1 MVTNNISRHVN
12 TYNFQ
17 KCWQFY
23 FPEMLPIIISRDV
36 SNSSFQKCQQLY
48 IFRNADNCYYL
59 SVVVRPLSVRLSR
72 RRRPFSVRPPVVC
85 LNITCK
91 TSRSI
96 NYDQIDK
103 QIHRSLEE
111 RGPKLEM
118 LSKRLEKNERSYCYS
133 PKPNTPNP
141 NT

>member
-1 MVTNNISRHVN
+1 
-12 TYNFQ
+12 
-17 KCWQFY
+17 
-23 FPEMLPIIISRDV
+23 MLLIIISRDV
-36 SNSSFQKCQQLY
+36 SNYNFQKCQQLY
-48 IFRNADNCYYL
+48 IFRNAGNCYYL

-72 RRRPFSVRPPVVC
+72 RRHPSSVRPPVVC

-133 PKPNTPNP
+133 PKLT
-141 NT
+141 TTQRVALSVYISICTYTYIYIYYHSVRRDF